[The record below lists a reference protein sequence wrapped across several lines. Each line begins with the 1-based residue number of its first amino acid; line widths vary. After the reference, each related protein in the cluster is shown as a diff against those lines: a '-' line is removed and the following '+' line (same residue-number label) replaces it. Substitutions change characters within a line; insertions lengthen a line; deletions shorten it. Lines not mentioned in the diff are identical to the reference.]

1 MRTSTVF
8 KTNVVRR
15 DVNVVTGKSR
25 LVSYHDPQT
34 PGTAALKMDARCL
47 RLFYKDSITVN
58 MMWWLR
64 SLRRVD

>member
-34 PGTAALKMDARCL
+34 RRHHANIGEPRDWDVRKSKTEKL
-47 RLFYKDSITVN
+47 RELNV
-58 MMWWLR
+58 
-64 SLRRVD
+64 